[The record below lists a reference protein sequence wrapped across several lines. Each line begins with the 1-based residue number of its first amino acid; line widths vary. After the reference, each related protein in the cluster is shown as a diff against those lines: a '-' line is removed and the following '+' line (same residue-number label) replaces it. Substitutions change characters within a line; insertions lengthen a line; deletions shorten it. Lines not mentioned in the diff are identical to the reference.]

1 MITPDDIIQQTDGK
15 GLLRIGE
22 DRLKD
27 SDELIKFKP

>member
-1 MITPDDIIQQTDGK
+1 MMTPDDIIQTDGK

>member
-1 MITPDDIIQQTDGK
+1 MITPDDIIQTDGK

-27 SDELIKFKP
+27 SGKSVKFKP